1 MSESWGNE
9 DVEGYTVALGVVCLL
24 FTIRA
29 AATEYTGKDVALPQK
44 DILWGI
50 SLGTFLAA
58 VTRFFAGADWP

>member
-9 DVEGYTVALGVVCLL
+9 DVEGYTVALGVVFLL

-29 AATEYTGKDVALPQK
+29 AATEYAGKDVAVAQR

-58 VTRFFAGADWP
+58 VTRLAASH